1 MCSHWSQHPAQ
12 DTLHT
17 LSPAP
22 FRLWH
27 SLSAPHTCSYRPQQM
42 QMSLSCVIRGKRSLT
57 SPWSALPAYLS
68 QQQQQIST
76 FFFGGNFLS
85 IASLL
90 FYLHLKQNP
99 HRPCP
104 CPRPGTVAQRV
115 TRTYRL
121 FIDNRVGGHLWIKCF
136 ELAPVEARKSKR
148 STRKRSARSR
158 ILPYQSR
165 ADDAPGLGSVF

>member
-1 MCSHWSQHPAQ
+1 MCHLVAA
-12 DTLHT
+12 TLLHRHSCCCLSRFPGQLRHVLALESASGTGHT
-17 LSPAP
+17 P
-22 FRLWH
+22 H
-27 SLSAPHTCSYRPQQM
+27 SLSSPLSPVALSLSPQQM

-104 CPRPGTVAQRV
+104 CPRPGSVAQRV

-121 FIDNRVGGHLWIKCF
+121 FIDNRVGGHL
-136 ELAPVEARKSKR
+136 
-148 STRKRSARSR
+148 
-158 ILPYQSR
+158 
-165 ADDAPGLGSVF
+165 

>member
-1 MCSHWSQHPAQ
+1 MPLGGCNIVAQ
-12 DTLHT
+12 TQLLLPKRLSRPTTACARTGVSIRHRTHST
-17 LSPAP
+17 LSPQPP
-22 FRLWH
+22 FACGTLPL
-27 SLSAPHTCSYRPQQM
+27 SLPPHTCSYRPQQM

-104 CPRPGTVAQRV
+104 CPRPGSVAQRV

-121 FIDNRVGGHLWIKCF
+121 FIDNRVGGHL
-136 ELAPVEARKSKR
+136 
-148 STRKRSARSR
+148 
-158 ILPYQSR
+158 
-165 ADDAPGLGSVF
+165 

>member
-1 MCSHWSQHPAQ
+1 MPLGGCNIVAQ
-12 DTLHT
+12 TQLLLPKPLSRPTTACARTGVSIRHRTHST
-17 LSPAP
+17 LSLQPP
-22 FRLWH
+22 FASGTLPL
-27 SLSAPHTCSYRPQQM
+27 SLPQHTCSYRPQQM

-99 HRPCP
+99 HRPCA
-104 CPRPGTVAQRV
+104 CPRPGSVAQRV

-121 FIDNRVGGHLWIKCF
+121 FIDNRVGGHL
-136 ELAPVEARKSKR
+136 
-148 STRKRSARSR
+148 
-158 ILPYQSR
+158 
-165 ADDAPGLGSVF
+165 